1 MLRIKPKQMRKL
13 EAGLRA
19 LGFTLH
25 HARALLMLRLEMG
38 ERLTPALIPY
48 TDPVVRDRM
57 DGDERY

>member
-25 HARALLMLRLEMG
+25 QARALLMLRLEFG

-48 TDPVVRDRM
+48 TDPIVRDRM
-57 DGDERY
+57 DRDQRY

>member
-1 MLRIKPKQMRKL
+1 MLRIKPKQMGKL

-25 HARALLMLRLEMG
+25 QARALLRLRVEMG
-38 ERLTPALIPY
+38 ERMTPALILY

-57 DGDERY
+57 EGDERY

>member
-1 MLRIKPKQMRKL
+1 MLQIKPKQMRKL

-25 HARALLMLRLEMG
+25 QARALLRVEIG
-38 ERLTPALIPY
+38 ERMTPALIPY

-57 DGDERY
+57 EGDERY